1 MENTG
6 QQSFISTFSKY
17 WAEHNE
23 NFFALTMLILAAFLA
38 INDLIAGRYGD
49 DEIMMTNEKSNQFQW
64 YQSKS
69 IKEYVVKGQ
78 ADLLDTLIKS
88 EIIHSNNLP
97 AFQEQQKKL
106 LENVKR
112 YQKEKQ
118 EIMLGS
124 FTVGKAN
131 WVQDLDGKMGQ
142 IVGVKEYEK
151 ELKKFGKAGD
161 LFDMASLF
169 FQIALMFGAL
179 GIMMKKI
186 TTKKYAFI
194 GCLFLG
200 LMGIIYSVKGILTV
214 L

>member
-1 MENTG
+1 MENTKNT
-6 QQSFISTFSKY
+6 TFTKFTNY

-78 ADLLDTLIKS
+78 ADLLGTLIKS
-88 EIIHSNNLP
+88 EIVKGKNLT
-97 AFQEQQKKL
+97 AFQEQEQKL
-106 LENVKR
+106 NENVKR

-118 EIMLGS
+118 EILLGS
-124 FTVGKAN
+124 DAVGEAN

-142 IVGVKEYEK
+142 IHGVKVYEK
-151 ELKKFGKAGD
+151 ELVRYGKAGD

-169 FQIALMFGAL
+169 FQISLMFGAL

-186 TTKKYAFI
+186 ATKKYAFL